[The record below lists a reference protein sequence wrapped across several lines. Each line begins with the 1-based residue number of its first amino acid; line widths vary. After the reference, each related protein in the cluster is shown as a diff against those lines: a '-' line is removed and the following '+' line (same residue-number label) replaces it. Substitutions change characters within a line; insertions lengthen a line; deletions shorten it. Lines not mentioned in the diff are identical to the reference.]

1 MLCGDLVGVAGP
13 SRRGEGHAAGEAG
26 WAGAARLCARPGV
39 DVAPGRVEVQVWGPV
54 GASAWG
60 LGSRGFPPGR
70 AVRRRGPRMSVQ
82 LQGRGV
88 AVARLWCWFPC
99 SVTLH
104 RRVPRTRRGL
114 TWVPGLWGVSG
125 GPAPPAPSHPPLLPA
140 PCSRGRQVPPA
151 RAAWGRCTRSPPSA
165 RFREGK
171 CCRKRLISLPPAPRD
186 RRAQQ
191 SHQGGC
197 GRDPPG
203 CFPACK
209 TGSRQSE
216 RRPLPPFVSAP
227 GSRGPLVCPVPA
239 AWGVARPPDGG
250 QGCRPA
256 QGGCAVPRE
265 PGQGRGARR
274 PAGQV
279 SASVPRPG
287 GHPHA
292 PQAARGS
299 CGQRRTVPF
308 REIARRDLCS
318 REPGPGRSQ
327 EGHTG
332 PLCAVTLVAD
342 APRPPPTLN
351 L

>member
-1 MLCGDLVGVAGP
+1 MAP
-13 SRRGEGHAAGEAG
+13 
-26 WAGAARLCARPGV
+26 RPQH
-39 DVAPGRVEVQVWGPV
+39 P
-54 GASAWG
+54 
-60 LGSRGFPPGR
+60 LTH
-70 AVRRRGPRMSVQ
+70 
-82 LQGRGV
+82 
-88 AVARLWCWFPC
+88 PC
-99 SVTLH
+99 SQ
-104 RRVPRTRRGL
+104 RRVP
-114 TWVPGLWGVSG
+114 G
-125 GPAPPAPSHPPLLPA
+125 G
-140 PCSRGRQVPPA
+140 
-151 RAAWGRCTRSPPSA
+151 GRCPLPVQPGDGAHARHRVPDSGKGSVAGSDSFPCPP
-165 RFREGK
+165 
-171 CCRKRLISLPPAPRD
+171 PPRD

-287 GHPHA
+287 GRPHA